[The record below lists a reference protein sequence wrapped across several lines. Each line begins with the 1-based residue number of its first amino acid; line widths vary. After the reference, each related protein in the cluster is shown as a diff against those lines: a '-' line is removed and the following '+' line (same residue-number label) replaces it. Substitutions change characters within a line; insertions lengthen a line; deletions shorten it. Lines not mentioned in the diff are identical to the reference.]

1 MANGTHFLRRL
12 RSALIGVMLMLPL
25 VPALAP
31 ASAAWSAD
39 DDDWCV
45 TLPSQ
50 PAKPGSAVPPADRD
64 ACLVCTAAAIGGSAD
79 LAAPLPEAAAPS
91 RLLSTLGPGPLSAA
105 VHERPLRLLPIRAPP
120 SATKSAKR
128 TPAIGA
134 AGCALT

>member
-1 MANGTHFLRRL
+1 MGNGTHFLRRL

-31 ASAAWSAD
+31 AAAAWTAD

-50 PAKPGSAVPPADRD
+50 PAKPAGAVPPADPD
-64 ACLVCTAAAIGGSAD
+64 ACLVCTAAAISGSAD
-79 LAAPLPEAAAPS
+79 LAAPLPVTAAPS
-91 RLLSTLGPGPLSAA
+91 RLLLTLGPGPLSAA

-120 SATKSAKR
+120 SDSSVIKSAY
-128 TPAIGA
+128 
-134 AGCALT
+134 